1 MLVDNVR
8 TAHGRE
14 GFLPK
19 LMAASAI
26 PLQRKQLDLIQAL
39 NRDLAATSGPPD
51 PVDGIIESYELGF
64 RMQGKVPELLDF
76 SRELRKILDAYGVK
90 PGRWKAETGTLVC
103 ALFSEDAK
111 QGKPTPPERQ
121 RTAT

>member
-26 PLQRKQLDLIQAL
+26 PLQRKQSDLIQAL

-51 PVDGIIESYELGF
+51 PVDGIIESYRLF
-64 RMQGKVPELLDF
+64 DV
-76 SRELRKILDAYGVK
+76 
-90 PGRWKAETGTLVC
+90 PGRRGNEAGIHLRRHGGVRHQSGGRPK
-103 ALFSEDAK
+103 
-111 QGKPTPPERQ
+111 PERLCAPCSARTQNKVSQ
-121 RTAT
+121 RRQSGSARQRDNP